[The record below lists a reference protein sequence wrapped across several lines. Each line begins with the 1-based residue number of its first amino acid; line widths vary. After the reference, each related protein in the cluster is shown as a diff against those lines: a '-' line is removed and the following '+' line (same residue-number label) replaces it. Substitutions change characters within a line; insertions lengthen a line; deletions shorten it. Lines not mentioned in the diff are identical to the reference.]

1 MTTPATPSTAQKTSP
16 RPARPQAVL
25 SVQDVE
31 EITPNLIRIRVGGD
45 GFDALSPNE
54 ATDKYVKLM
63 FADPRHGLT
72 PPYDLAELRE
82 NSPDKLPRNRTY
94 TVREINEAE
103 KWLTLDFVIH
113 GGEGVAGPWA
123 TNAAPGDTLVMVGAG
138 GKYYPDPDAPWHLLI
153 ADHTAIPAV
162 STAIEAM
169 GSEAQGIVIA
179 AVAEPADRLL
189 PETPAG
195 VTVVWVDNDDE
206 LIAAVRGLDWP
217 QGTPQVF
224 AHGERETVKTIRK
237 VLKEH
242 EVPRESL
249 SISAYWAR
257 GRAEDQFQA
266 EKREPIGKID

>member
-1 MTTPATPSTAQKTSP
+1 MTVSPTPETRSG
-16 RPARPQAVL
+16 RPARPQAIL
-25 SVQDVE
+25 TVQEVT
-31 EITPNLIRIRVGGD
+31 EISPNLIRVKAGGE

-63 FADPRHGLT
+63 FADPKHRLT

-82 NSPDKLPRNRTY
+82 NSPEKLPSNRTY
-94 TVREINEAE
+94 TVREINEDE
-103 KWLTLDFVIH
+103 KWLSLDFVIH
-113 GGEGVAGPWA
+113 GDKGIAGPWA
-123 TNAAPGDTLVMVGAG
+123 RSTQPGDQLVMAGAG
-138 GKYYPDPDAPWHLLI
+138 GKYQPKSDSAWHLLI

-169 GSEAQGIVIA
+169 DALAKGIVIA
-179 AVAEPADRLL
+179 SVEDEADRLL

-195 VTVVWVDNDDE
+195 ITVAWVDNDDE
-206 LIAAVRGLDWP
+206 LISTVRGLNWP
-217 QGTPQVF
+217 EGTPQVF
-224 AHGERETVKTIRK
+224 AHGERETIKSIRTI
-237 VLKEH
+237 LKEH

-266 EKREPIGKID
+266 EKRDPIGKID

>member
-1 MTTPATPSTAQKTSP
+1 MSTTHTTQNSSA
-16 RPARPQAVL
+16 RPPRPQAILTVHEVTAI
-25 SVQDVE
+25 S
-31 EITPNLIRIRVGGD
+31 PNLIRIRAGGE
-45 GFDALSPNE
+45 GFDALNSNE

-63 FADPRHGLT
+63 FADPAHGLT

-82 NSPDKLPRNRTY
+82 NSPEKLPRNRTY
-94 TVREINEAE
+94 TVREINEDE
-103 KWLTLDFVIH
+103 KWLSLDFVIH
-113 GGEGVAGPWA
+113 GDEGVAGPWA
-123 TNAAPGDTLVMVGAG
+123 KTAQPGDTIVMVGAG
-138 GKYYPDPDAPWHLLI
+138 GKYRPNPDAAWHLLI

-162 STAIEAM
+162 STALEAM
-169 GSEAQGIVIA
+169 DTEAKGTVIA
-179 AVAEPADRLL
+179 AVADEADRLL
-189 PETPAG
+189 PATPAG

-206 LIAAVRGLDWP
+206 LISAVRELNWSE
-217 QGTPQVF
+217 GTPQVF
-224 AHGERETVKTIRK
+224 AHGERGTIKTIRT

>member
-1 MTTPATPSTAQKTSP
+1 MT
-16 RPARPQAVL
+16 
-25 SVQDVE
+25 VQEVA

-45 GFDALSPNE
+45 GFDALSSND

-63 FADPRHGLT
+63 FADPAHGLT
-72 PPYDLAELRE
+72 PPYDLTELRE
-82 NSPDKLPRNRTY
+82 NSPEQLPRNRTY
-94 TVREINEAE
+94 TVREINDDE

-113 GGEGVAGPWA
+113 GDEGVAGPWA
-123 TNAAPGDTLVMVGAG
+123 TTAQPGDAIVMVGAG
-138 GKYYPDPDAPWHLLI
+138 GKYRPDPAAAWHLLI
-153 ADHTAIPAV
+153 ADHTSIPAV
-162 STAIEAM
+162 STALAAMDAEAR
-169 GSEAQGIVIA
+169 GVVIA
-179 AVAEPADRLL
+179 AVADEADRLL

-195 VTVVWVDNDDE
+195 ITVVWVDNDYE

-217 QGTPQVF
+217 EGTPQVF
-224 AHGERETVKTIRK
+224 AHGERETIKTIRT